1 MGDLSYFGENIIGSE
16 IIKIAQKLKEISK
29 TRKIYNYTIGD
40 FDSEVHSIPKQL
52 EELIGSYYLMK
63 KTNYPLGKGEVSL
76 RDEISL
82 YLKREHGIDFS
93 PEEVL
98 IGAGARPLIYLLYK
112 TILDP
117 NDKVVIP
124 VPSWNNNHYSTLHNT
139 NACYIETK
147 PENDF
152 FPTFEDIEREI
163 SDARL
168 ICLCSPQNPTGKVM
182 SPDLLKKICQLV
194 VDENKRRGD
203 GRKVY
208 LFFDQIYS
216 ELSQVGF
223 FGPTQLVPEC
233 KKYVIHIDGI
243 SKSLCATGVRV
254 GWMFA
259 DEHVIKKATEIFS
272 HIGAWAPKPEQ
283 LAVAQYLKTYV
294 GYQSFLTK
302 KKQQFGDVFDKF
314 TEFLSYLK
322 LQNFSI
328 DYLNPDGAI
337 YISIYLQKSL
347 EFDTTERFLDF
358 IIDNYGI
365 GLVPFEYFG
374 SKENKGWFRLSI
386 GTLDI
391 QDIDDHFYNF
401 ESMIRFLES
410 L

>member
-29 TRKIYNYTIGD
+29 TRKVYNYTIGD
-40 FDSEVHSIPKQL
+40 FDSEVYPIPKKL
-52 EELIGSYYLMK
+52 EELIGSYYFMK
-63 KTNYPLGKGEVSL
+63 KTNYPLGKGELDL
-76 RDEISL
+76 REEISL
-82 YLKREHGIDFS
+82 YMRKEHSVDFS

-112 TILDP
+112 TILDQE
-117 NDKVVIP
+117 DKVVIP
-124 VPSWNNNHYSTLHNT
+124 VPSWNNNHYSLLHNG
-139 NACYIETK
+139 NACFIETK

-152 FPTFEDIEREI
+152 FPTLEDIKNEI

-182 SPDLLKKICQLV
+182 SPDLLKKICELV
-194 VDENKRRGD
+194 VDENERRGD
-203 GRKVY
+203 GKKVY

-223 FGPTQLVPEC
+223 FAPTQLVPEC

-259 DEHVIKKATEIFS
+259 DEPIIKKATEIFS

-283 LAVAQYLKTYV
+283 LAVANYLKNQNEYKS
-294 GYQSFLTK
+294 YLSLRK
-302 KKQQFGDVFDKF
+302 NQFGDVFDKF
-314 TEFLSYLK
+314 TQFLDYLK

-337 YISIYLQKSL
+337 YISIYLQKSFEFQTTEKFL
-347 EFDTTERFLDF
+347 EF
-358 IIDNYGI
+358 IIENFGI
-365 GLVPFEYFG
+365 GIVPFEYFG

-391 QDIDDHFYNF
+391 NEIEDHLYNF
-401 ESMIRFLES
+401 ESMVRFLET